1 MSESDFLAL
10 QATRAREAMGQ
21 ALHQMADALKEGT
34 DPRAWVQ
41 QYPLISM
48 GAAAALGFLAA
59 SAVTPSREETLK
71 ERLREL
77 FPEAPAAQPPVQVA
91 AAETSARHT
100 KSSAWMNM
108 ASPLLDALKTALVSA
123 VSSTITA
130 KTHQQASETVLEKT
144 VERAAPQGGQAS
156 GPMDPAA
163 AV

>member
-1 MSESDFLAL
+1 MSEADFLAV
-10 QATRAREAMGQ
+10 QATHAREAMGQ
-21 ALHQMADALKEGT
+21 ALHEMADALKQGT

-59 SAVTPSREETLK
+59 SAVTPSRDETLK
-71 ERLREL
+71 QRLREL
-77 FPEAPAAQPPVQVA
+77 FPEVAAPAEPVAQTASTPKQKKPP
-91 AAETSARHT
+91 
-100 KSSAWMNM
+100 AWMNM
-108 ASPLLDALKTALVSA
+108 ASPLMDALKTVLVSA

-144 VERAAPQGGQAS
+144 VERTAPAYGQ
-156 GPMDPAA
+156 PREPIDPAA